1 MQHYGTLEILWFVLI
16 VALWIGYFFLEGFD
30 FGVGMLL
37 RVLGRDRTE
46 RSILMQTIGPV
57 WDGNEVWLIAAG
69 GATFAAFPEWYATL
83 LSGFYVVL
91 FLIVAT
97 LLLRPV
103 AFEFWGKDDHPSWRN
118 ACEWA
123 LVVGSV
129 LPPFLWGVTFSNI
142 VRGIP
147 IGSGHEFT
155 GTPLD
160 LLSPYALLG
169 GVTFVLLCAA
179 HGAFFLRLKTRD
191 DMLARAGRAARL
203 LGVPA
208 AVAGIA
214 FLGWTVADVTDP
226 GAVTLVAAALAA
238 GALVGAAFMAVRRS
252 GLAFGLL
259 GLGFVSVLVTLF
271 SDLYPNVLISSTT
284 PAFNL
289 TLGNA
294 ASGHYTLEV
303 MTVVAAI
310 FVPVV
315 VLAQGWTYWIFRRR
329 VGREEIA

>member
-1 MQHYGTLEILWFVLI
+1 MHYGTLEILWFVLI

-37 RVLGRDRTE
+37 RLLGRDRVE
-46 RSILMQTIGPV
+46 RGVLMRTIGPV
-57 WDGNEVWLIAAG
+57 WDGNEVWLIVAS

-83 LSGFYVVL
+83 FSGFYVVL

-103 AFEFWGKDDHPSWRN
+103 AFEFWGKDDNPAWRDT
-118 ACEWA
+118 CEWA

-129 LPPFLWGVTFSNI
+129 LPPFLWGIVFANV

-155 GTPLD
+155 GSPLD
-160 LLSPYALLG
+160 LLNPYALLG
-169 GVTFVLLCAA
+169 GVTFVLLCAT
-179 HGAFFLRLKTRD
+179 HGALFLRLKTRD
-191 DMLARAGRAARL
+191 DMLARAGRVARL
-203 LGVPA
+203 LAVPA

-214 FLGWTVADVTDP
+214 FLGWTVADATDP
-226 GAVTLVAAALAA
+226 GAVTPVAAALGS
-238 GALVGAAFMAVRRS
+238 GALAGAAFMAVRRS
-252 GLAFGLL
+252 GLAFALL
-259 GLGFVSVLVTLF
+259 GLAFACVLVTLF
-271 SDLYPNVLISSTT
+271 GELYPNVLVSSTD
-284 PAFNL
+284 PDFNL
-289 TLGNA
+289 TLANA

-303 MTVVAAI
+303 MTVVAAL

-329 VGREEIA
+329 VGREEFA